1 MRKAIVAVLVVMLLG
16 AGHAIAQRLTG
27 GLAVQVLDPEGK
39 AVSEVKA
46 SVLSKERGN
55 KVDVVSN
62 SEGQVIMPDLAPGEY
77 EITLQHEGFR
87 TIRANFT
94 ARIGVTT
101 SLEFKLELGAI
112 STSVMVEVNEVTVDT
127 DKSVVQGTIQGD
139 QIDALPL
146 NGRNFLDLAQMA
158 PGVQVVDGGTFDP
171 TKNQFAGVSVG
182 GRSGRSTRIQV
193 DGVDITDETVGTTV
207 MNLTNES
214 IEEFGIA
221 QSSLDVS
228 TDLTSTGAINI
239 ISRSGTNEI
248 HGSGFGYWRRSDFAA
263 NNGPLDELD
272 PVKPEFS
279 RDNYGGRLGGPLV
292 KNKLFWF
299 LSYERQKQA
308 GQTTASEAAFS
319 AFSGSFAVPEDEHM
333 GGGKLDYNLTNSQH
347 LFYKYTHDDNF
358 GVTGFGGLGF
368 SAFANKNSANAHA
381 VGWDYTKGGWTH
393 GIRFSFL
400 KFVNGIVDGNAAA
413 GTPQAPTPDV
423 AVNITGLG
431 GFLYGPSAD
440 APQATYQ
447 QNKQI
452 KYDGSWT
459 HGKHTI
465 QFGVAYNR
473 IDEAGFASFFGL
485 GARARASYSKG
496 VAAIPFNANGADD
509 PLNYT
514 FNSAYI
520 GNGLGYGSEKP
531 VLGLPAGGF
540 VNNRFAVYLHD
551 TWRVSRT
558 LTLNG
563 GLRYNHDDGL
573 TNHDLARAPLIS
585 LFDPEL
591 GGYPKNANFRLGP
604 QAGFAW
610 NIRGDGKTVIRGGGG
625 IYYETNIFN
634 NILFDRTVNL
644 APGLGNTYLLVGAGG
659 LAFLPNPADGS
670 VLFDFN
676 TMCTGAQPGGA
687 NPNSCLG
694 ASMGA
699 ALPFVSQ
706 AEKAFIAAS
715 KQLSQGYPQPGV
727 PPQFNIDR
735 GVLGGAILDPNY
747 KAPYGAEINIGVQRQ
762 IKPGLVL
769 TVDYL
774 MNRGVH
780 FNMQVDRN
788 RIGAASTLN
797 VGLAQQAIA
806 ATLADCGVT
815 TINQAIANCPNY
827 QSPGDPTLVP
837 ATIDDFANFG
847 LGGGPG
853 YDGYAFGGKNI
864 NFRQMTVLEPVGVSR
879 YQALQAM
886 LTGRL
891 GTWGPFKN
899 VTANVS
905 YALSRFNSSALD
917 QDFLSTA
924 INNDIPT
931 QYYGPAGE
939 DRLHQLGVGLIM
951 ELPFHFQL
959 ATTTYFRTNGP
970 SNPSLSPNGSFADI
984 FTSDLNGD
992 GTVGDPLPG
1001 ANRGSFDRSFG
1012 VAGLTKLINKFNA
1025 NVAGTLSPAGQALVD
1040 AGLLTPDQLSAL
1052 GGVIESVPLPDA
1064 GQKENP
1070 LFYTTDVRLS
1080 WRLKIKERLI
1090 IEPTVDC
1097 FNIFNK
1103 NNTEGVAAGPLSGI
1117 LSGGPGT
1124 INGTDSY
1131 FTRVGA
1137 GSGSFS
1143 SGQPRA
1149 FQFGIRVSF

>member
-1 MRKAIVAVLVVMLLG
+1 MQKKILGVLVLLLVSSG
-16 AGHAIAQRLTG
+16 FSFGQRLTG
-27 GLAVQVLDPEGK
+27 GISLRVTDPQGNAVPN
-39 AVSEVKA
+39 VKA
-46 SVLSKERGN
+46 SVLSKEHGT
-55 KVDVVSN
+55 KVEVAGTN
-62 SEGQVIMPDLAPGEY
+62 EGEVTVADLAPGEY
-77 EITLQHEGFR
+77 EVVIQHEGFR
-87 TIRANFT
+87 KTT
-94 ARIGVTT
+94 VTLTVRIGVNT
-101 SLEFKLELGAI
+101 SLDIHLEVGAVSESI
-112 STSVMVEVNEVTVDT
+112 IVEANTVTVDT
-127 DKSVVQGTIQGD
+127 SKSTVQGVIEAA
-139 QIDALPL
+139 QIDQLPL

-158 PGVQVVDGGTFDP
+158 PGVQVVDGGSFDP

-239 ISRSGTNEI
+239 ISRSGSNDI
-248 HGSGFGYWRRSDFAA
+248 HGSGFGFWRRSDFAA
-263 NNGPLDELD
+263 NNGPLDVLN
-272 PVKPEFS
+272 PVKPVFS
-279 RDNYGGRLGGPLV
+279 RDNYGGRLGGPFL
-292 KNKLFWF
+292 KSKLFWF

-308 GQTTASEAAFS
+308 GAITANEPAFP
-319 AFSGSFAVPEDEHM
+319 AFTGSYSVPEDEHM
-333 GGGKLDYNLTNSQH
+333 TDGRLDFNLTNSQH

-358 GVTGFGGLGF
+358 GVTGFGGLSF
-368 SAFANKNSANAHA
+368 EAFANKNGTNAHA
-381 VGWDYTKGGWTH
+381 VGWDYTKGDWTNA
-393 GIRFSFL
+393 IRFSFL

-413 GTPQAPTPDV
+413 GTPQSPLPDV

-431 GFLYGPSAD
+431 GFLYGPSD
-440 APQATYQ
+440 LAPQATYQ

-452 KYDGSWT
+452 KYDASWT
-459 HGKHTI
+459 HGRHTI

-496 VAAIPFNANGADD
+496 VAAIPFNANGAAD
-509 PLNYT
+509 PLNYK
-514 FNSAYI
+514 FNSAYV
-520 GNGLGYGSEKP
+520 GNGLGYGSETP

-540 VNNRFAVYLHD
+540 INNRLGIYAHD
-551 TWRVSRT
+551 AWRVSHT

-563 GLRYNHDDGL
+563 GLRYSLDTGL
-573 TNHDLARAPLIS
+573 TNHDLARAPLIN

-591 GGYPKNANFRLGP
+591 GGYPRNDNLRLGP

-610 NIRGDGKTVIRGGGG
+610 NVRGDGKTVIRGGGG

-644 APGLGNTYLLVGAGG
+644 APGLGNTYILFGAAGNT
-659 LAFLPNPADGS
+659 FLPNPADGS

-676 TMCTGAQPGGA
+676 TMCTGAQPGAA
-687 NPNSCLG
+687 NANSCIG
-694 ASMGA
+694 ASVGA

-706 AEKAFIAAS
+706 AEKLFIAAS
-715 KQLSQGYPQPGV
+715 KMLSQGYPQPGV
-727 PPQFNIDR
+727 PPQFNIDH
-735 GVLGGAILDPNY
+735 GVIGGAILDPHY
-747 KAPYGAEINIGVQRQ
+747 KSPYGAQINLGVQRQ
-762 IKPGLVL
+762 IRSGLVL
-769 TVDYL
+769 SLDYVL
-774 MNRGVH
+774 NRGVH

-788 RIGAASTLN
+788 RIGAADTLN
-797 VGLAQQAIA
+797 VGLANAAISSTLSTFNCATIDCVIQA
-806 ATLADCGVT
+806 G
-815 TINQAIANCPNY
+815 
-827 QSPGDPTLVP
+827 G
-837 ATIDDFANFG
+837 TIDDFAGNR

-853 YDGYAFGGKNI
+853 FDGFAFGGKNI

-879 YQALQAM
+879 YQALQAQ
-886 LTGRL
+886 LTGKL

-899 VTANVS
+899 VTTNVS
-905 YALSRFNSSALD
+905 YALSRFNSSAVD
-917 QDFLSTA
+917 QDFLSGA
-924 INNDIPT
+924 VNNDSPT

-939 DRLHQLGVGLIM
+939 DHLHQLGVGLIM
-951 ELPFHFQL
+951 QLPFHFQL
-959 ATTTYFRTNGP
+959 ATSSYFRSNGP
-970 SNPSLSPNGSFADI
+970 SNPALNPNGSRSDI

-1012 VAGLTKLINKFNA
+1012 VAGLTKLINNFNA
-1025 NVAGTLSPAGQALVD
+1025 NVAGTLSPAGQALVN
-1040 AGLLTPDQLSAL
+1040 AGLMTAAQLTAL
-1052 GGVIESVPLPDA
+1052 GGVIETVPLPVA

-1080 WRLKIKERLI
+1080 WNWKFKERLSI
-1090 IEPTVDC
+1090 QPSVDC
-1097 FNIFNK
+1097 FNLFNK
-1103 NNTEGVAAGPLSGI
+1103 NNTEGPLTGT

-1124 INGTDSY
+1124 ITNTPAY

-1149 FQFGIRVSF
+1149 FQFGIRVTF